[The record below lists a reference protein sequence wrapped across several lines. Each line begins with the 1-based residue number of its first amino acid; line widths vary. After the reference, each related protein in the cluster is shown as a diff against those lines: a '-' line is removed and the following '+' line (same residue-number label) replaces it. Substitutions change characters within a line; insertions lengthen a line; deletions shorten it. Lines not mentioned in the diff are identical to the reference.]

1 MKREENCWF
10 YQEYFAGEKNYY
22 WKGHSFVVMNCVIAK
37 IREELKA
44 SADEKTRGSF
54 QRFFKEEVKYY
65 GVKTGTVGKIAKKYW
80 NEVKSLDK
88 KEVFSLCEVLYQ
100 SGYSEEAYV
109 ASVWLPNLVEE
120 FELRDLAVF
129 RGWIEEYVDDWAKC
143 DTLCNHTIGSFIEK
157 YPESISELK
166 SWAKSENRWLK
177 RAAAVSLIIPAKK
190 GEFLQDVFEISDTL
204 LSDKDDMVQKG
215 YGWLLKEASR
225 KHQKEV
231 LNYVLENKKKMGR
244 TALRYAIELMPKELK
259 AEAMKKD

>member
-1 MKREENCWF
+1 
-10 YQEYFAGEKNYY
+10 
-22 WKGHSFVVMNCVIAK
+22 MNQVIEG

-44 SADEKTRGSF
+44 SADEKTKKGF

-109 ASVWLPNLVEE
+109 ASVWLPNLVEK
-120 FELRDLAVF
+120 FELRDLKLF
-129 RGWIEEYVDDWAKC
+129 SRWIEKYVDDWAKC
-143 DTLCNHTIGSFIEK
+143 DTLCNHTIGEFIEK
-157 YPESISELK
+157 YPECISELK
-166 SWAKSENRWLK
+166 NWAKSENRWLK
-177 RAAAVSLIIPAKK
+177 RAAAVSLILPARK
-190 GEFLQDVFEISDTL
+190 GNFLQDVFEISDTL
-204 LSDKDDMVQKG
+204 LSEKDDMVQKG
-215 YGWLLKEASR
+215 FGWLLKEASR